1 MLTSRRIS
9 VALGAA
15 MLLCLLLVSSAFAG
29 QPSTVTVRVVGLT
42 GTTLLPQT
50 SVTTNGTPIDP
61 DGNPSDACA
70 GTSAAGALDDA
81 IRGNW
86 VVLYES
92 EALGYQI
99 DGIQGLNF
107 PAFSSDPDAYWSFW
121 MNNAPEEIGAC
132 GQELSP
138 GDNIVFF
145 AQCDAKGIDCPTSET
160 EPQYFLTETAP
171 STAQVGAPVTVT
183 VGALNTTTGKPE
195 PSVPAGITVS
205 AGSVSAVANAEGVA
219 TLDFPSI
226 GMYTIE
232 ATATDSVP
240 SAPHTV
246 CVHNGNDGTCG
257 TPPPLYACAD
267 SAPATSSSTPSCG
280 GPLVAP
286 PPPLPNT
293 ALVGG
298 VKANHVYPRHKGPR
312 ILSGLVKVPA
322 GGTLR
327 DVRISLQRR
336 TGKRC
341 FAFNGI
347 TETFVR
353 DRCGATRFFSVGGS
367 ELFSYLLPSSLPK
380 GRYVYD
386 IEAINDA
393 GQATKLAPG
402 VSQVVFYV
410 K

>member
-1 MLTSRRIS
+1 MLMSRRIS
-9 VALGAA
+9 LALCA
-15 MLLCLLLVSSAFAG
+15 MLLSSLLFVSSALAG

-50 SVTTNGTPIDP
+50 QVTTSSTPIDP
-61 DGNPSDACA
+61 DGNPSDTCA

-92 EALGYQI
+92 PTLGYQI

-121 MNNAPEEIGAC
+121 MNDAPEEVGAC

-145 AQCDAKGIDCPTSET
+145 AQCDALGTDCPASET
-160 EPQYFLTETAP
+160 EPQYFLTETAS

-195 PSVPAGITVS
+195 PAVPAGITVS
-205 AGSVSAVANAEGVA
+205 AGSVSALVNAEGVA
-219 TLDFPSI
+219 TLDFPST
-226 GMYTIE
+226 GTYTIQ
-232 ATATDSVP
+232 ASASNSVP
-240 SAPHTV
+240 SDPHTI

-257 TPPPLYACAD
+257 TPPILYACAD
-267 SAPATSSSTPSCG
+267 SAPAPSCG
-280 GPLVAP
+280 GPPVVVP
-286 PPPLPNT
+286 PPAADTPV
-293 ALVGG
+293 AGG
-298 VKANHVYPRHKGPR
+298 VKAGHVYHRHKGPR
-312 ILSGLVKVPA
+312 ILSGLVQVPA

-327 DVRISLQRR
+327 NVRISLQRR

-341 FAFNGI
+341 FAFDGI
-347 TETFVR
+347 TERFVR
-353 DRCGATRFFSVGGS
+353 DRCGVRRFFSVGGS
-367 ELFSYLLPSSLPK
+367 ESFSYLLPSSLPK

-393 GQATKLAPG
+393 GDSTKL
-402 VSQVVFYV
+402 VSGASHVVFYV